1 MIDEDQQ
8 EQLRAEAH
16 EAGAAAQ
23 KAAFEAAAADV
34 RVVAGREAYRQAH
47 AKVMARGIVDVHAGW
62 DDRDQTFRVYL
73 MREGDDEG
81 QPLQAAI
88 TDGSLDARLY
98 RAAFAA
104 NARDF
109 TGAHERVVGFEKEA
123 AAKRCAKAVKAELKA
138 IANGKPPVSDHTLSM
153 AAQIA
158 QILKKGKRR

>member
-8 EQLRAEAH
+8 EKLRTEAH
-16 EAGAAAQ
+16 EAGVAAQ
-23 KAAFEAAAADV
+23 KAAFEAAPGD
-34 RVVAGREAYRQAH
+34 VVAGREAYRQAH
-47 AKVMARGIVDVHAGW
+47 AAVMARGIVDAVAEW
-62 DDRDQTFRVYL
+62 DYRDQTFRVYL

-88 TDGSLDARLY
+88 TDGSLDTRLY
-98 RAAFAA
+98 RAALCA
-104 NARDF
+104 NAKDF

-123 AAKRCAKAVKAELKA
+123 AARRCAKAVKVELKR
-138 IANGKPPVSDHTLSM
+138 IAKGEPPVSDHTLSM